1 MKKYFYLYIIFTF
14 SISNILIA
22 QNTLDNKFSFNDINY
37 GFSTKALLSD
47 PEISYIDTGNGEN
60 TIVLI
65 HGLGS
70 NAGFW
75 RYNIPALSKSN
86 RVIAIDL
93 PGYGKSSKGN
103 YSYNMSYFSSVLKK
117 FFVRLN
123 IKSFYLVGHSM
134 GGQISINF
142 ALSCPEYVKKL
153 ILISPAGIESFSE
166 EQSNLL
172 KMFVTPSSVKLS
184 DNETIKKNISINFN
198 TWDNKYNWLIE
209 ERINVTSASDF
220 DGYTVAASK
229 SVTGMLDEPT
239 SGLLNNLQIPTM
251 IIYGT
256 KDNLIPNK
264 YFHPNLTADELYKSA
279 AKKIINC
286 SVYPVENAGHL
297 VMIEEPGKIN
307 QAILNFVEK

>member
-1 MKKYFYLYIIFTF
+1 MKKYFCLYFTLALAVNNII
-14 SISNILIA
+14 IA
-22 QNTLDNKFSFNDINY
+22 QDSLYNKFEFNHINY
-37 GFSTKALLSD
+37 GFSTKTILSD
-47 PEISYIDTGNGEN
+47 PELTYVDTGKGEN

-93 PGYGKSSKGN
+93 PGYGKSSKGD
-103 YSYNMSYFSSVLKK
+103 YTYNMSYFSSVLKK

-166 EQSNLL
+166 DQSNLS

-184 DNETIKKNISINFN
+184 DNETIKKNISINFYK
-198 TWDNKYNWLIE
+198 WDDKYNWLIE

-220 DGYTVAASK
+220 DAYTEAVSK
-229 SVTGMLDEPT
+229 SVAGMLAEPT

-264 YFHPNLTADELYKSA
+264 YFHPNLTTDELYKSA